1 MDGGDRP
8 ASAQPHLKKERPG
21 TLPASL
27 FLPPLRHVLTKMKNV
42 RTCIYREAKDQP
54 NTAFLACEI
63 TPPEIEG

>member
-27 FLPPLRHVLTKMKNV
+27 FYRLCVMFSKNENV